1 MKEKTL
7 HNDTLW
13 FPIVA
18 ILILL
23 FGSIPYWAAK
33 SAQTK
38 DLRFLGTYFD
48 ETDYAANIS
57 MMHAGELGEWAYQ
70 MRFTSEESPP
80 AFLRMFYILL
90 GHISKWLQ
98 LDTETTYHFARWF
111 FGFIALYSIY
121 QLCLKTFPKRKQART
136 AFLLASLGSG
146 LGWLQLMLGAPLE
159 PISPI
164 DFWLIDTY
172 VFFSIS
178 LFPAFSFTLALM
190 AGAITLYMDFLNTGK
205 WRIIWMICL
214 LAVASQITNPIAFAA
229 VNLSFAGSVI
239 FSWWKNKKIIPSQF
253 YPLSVIAI
261 AQIPLLAYNFIV
273 LSRDPLWSNYTLQ
286 NQTLSPPPAY
296 YFWGLAPFCMFAI
309 WGIIHAF
316 YEKDKNM
323 ILLAI
328 WSLPAILLAY
338 SPVLIQRRF
347 TIGLTIPLGILAI
360 YGLQHVIQL
369 ISARYPAVTKREGVI
384 NFAYVLTASIS
395 TIYLILGSSL
405 FMQTRPTENFYSQDL
420 ENAFLWLDEN
430 AKPNEFVLGSTE
442 TGQLAAQRTK
452 LKVYIGHE
460 IETLYFENK
469 KEAVEAYY
477 TGSAAKDWMQQTPI
491 QWVIYGPYEKNV
503 SEVFIPYPDLE
514 IVYENET
521 VKIYRVSR

>member
-1 MKEKTL
+1 MKEKTH
-7 HNDTLW
+7 HNDILW
-13 FPIVA
+13 FSIVA
-18 ILILL
+18 ILILV
-23 FGSIPYWAAK
+23 FGSIPYWTAQL
-33 SAQTK
+33 AQTS

-57 MMHAGELGEWAYQ
+57 MMHAGEMGEWAYQ
-70 MRFTSEESPP
+70 MRFTSEESRP

-90 GHISKWLQ
+90 GHVSKWFQ
-98 LDTETTYHFARWF
+98 LNVETTYHIARWV
-111 FGFIALYSIY
+111 FGFVALYSIY
-121 QLCLKTFPKRKQART
+121 QLCLKAFSGRKQARA
-136 AFLLASLGSG
+136 AFLLTALGSG

-190 AGAITLYMDFLNTGK
+190 AGAVTLYMDFLNTGK
-205 WRIIWMICL
+205 WKIIPVICL
-214 LAVASQITNPIAFAA
+214 LTVASQITNPIAFAA
-229 VNLSFAGSVI
+229 IDLSFAGVII
-239 FSWWKNKKIIPSQF
+239 FSWWKNKKVVSSQF
-253 YPLSVIAI
+253 YVLCVIAI

-273 LSRDPLWSNYTLQ
+273 LSKDPLWSNYTLQ

-296 YFWGLAPFCMFAI
+296 FFWGLAPFCLFAI
-309 WGIIHAF
+309 WGIIRAF
-316 YEKDKNM
+316 YEKNENI

-328 WSLPAILLAY
+328 WSLTAILLAY

-360 YGLQHVIQL
+360 YGLQHLIQL
-369 ISARYPAVTKREGVI
+369 TSAKYPALTKREDLI
-384 NFAYVLTASIS
+384 SFAYVLTASIS

-405 FMQTRPTENFYSQDL
+405 FMQTRPTGNFYSQDL
-420 ENAFLWLDEN
+420 ENAFIWLDEN
-430 AKPNEFVLGSTE
+430 AKPNEFLLGSTE

-469 KEAVEAYY
+469 KDAVEAYY
-477 TGSAAKDWMQQTPI
+477 TGSAAGDWVQHTPI

-503 SEVFIPYPDLE
+503 SEIFIPYPDLE
-514 IVYENET
+514 IMYENDT
-521 VKIYRVSR
+521 VKIYKVSR